1 MQKTQNKTENKTVQ
15 IVLLVITV
23 LIACAGLIWLINK
36 SSSNNSDDTGDN
48 ATSTVSLYYRDDCPH
63 CQNVEKFMQENNV
76 TATVPVVMKEVM
88 NNIEN
93 NNDLMVRATNCGYD
107 ISSVGVPLLY
117 DHGTCYSGDEEIIN
131 YFKQKLNK

>member
-1 MQKTQNKTENKTVQ
+1 MANENKKTKQ
-15 IVLLVITV
+15 LILLIIAVV
-23 LIACAGLIWLINK
+23 IACAGLTWFIAGGN
-36 SSSNNSDDTGDN
+36 SSGAGNNSGD
-48 ATSTVSLYYRDDCPH
+48 AASGTLSLYYRTDCAH

-76 TATVPVVMKEVM
+76 TASIPVVMKEVM
-88 NNIEN
+88 NNVEN